1 MNELFSQGGKGSTG
15 ILTNKQAVARHF
27 GVKQSEVVYFSVGAP
42 LTGYKVIYDKE
53 SQRAYSLPA
62 DIGSGVT
69 AVSLSP
75 AGVLVHSAG
84 SVDLGALAVTREEYV
99 TLPGSFDTGVTVNTK
114 NELVVFTDGKYR
126 WEGTLPKEVPAGST
140 PSTTGGEGLGAWV
153 SVGDAAFRSE
163 LAAPTGSELIGHR
176 SAKVSTILD
185 SIVVRSDQFSS
196 LQDWASYPAK
206 NKILAEGTYTL
217 DSTLSIECESLIA
230 EGLVTINASGSF
242 IAMYFGTNQRYL
254 LTTINS
260 VTQKGITSLS
270 VDGVQEGDT
279 LCFYNPSDFSWSG
292 YRNYYRSGEFVK
304 VVRYSDGV
312 AYFNGGT
319 KAAYPSGTQVY
330 KLKTKK
336 VSVSGTFVFNF
347 PSYDKT
353 AMAMQFEQVAD
364 GNFDNLV
371 VTSHTAPYAV
381 QFKRCFNLTGKG
393 MRLTQESPSVS
404 FGLEYACYICNSQNI
419 DFEGIFCAERHS
431 VTVTG
436 NDEICGIVNRSISV
450 NASGGGAIMTTGQ
463 GGVAAAD
470 WHGNTEKCRYGG
482 YIQGLACGGSK
493 NSASG
498 AHIDHIPNTPAWPNI
513 LATELKSIEFDLSNI
528 HVTGVGDPSSVNRGC
543 IDFGGNSTAFGTNAI
558 DPGTLNLSGA
568 VIDSPAS
575 VLIEIRNR
583 GSVAAHTV
591 NLNGVTANAESG
603 KHTVRIAPVGEVG
616 ISPSDVYMAGFKMPA
631 GSISQINN
639 LASVNV
645 HGVSK
650 KGRSSI
656 TIPSG
661 SSSAELTIP
670 FDSTVLGAP
679 KSVQFNQS
687 GLVPASQAR
696 VVFSE
701 RTSSSTVLRVIVAT
715 ANGNTLSAE
724 LTIPFSWR
732 ADW

>member
-1 MNELFSQGGKGSTG
+1 MSTT
-15 ILTNKQAVARHF
+15 ITNLPETSKVNDSDYLVLDQPDKTVKSTVSNFLT
-27 GVKQSEVVYFSVGAP
+27 
-42 LTGYKVIYDKE
+42 
-53 SQRAYSLPA
+53 
-62 DIGSGVT
+62 
-69 AVSLSP
+69 
-75 AGVLVHSAG
+75 
-84 SVDLGALAVTREEYV
+84 
-99 TLPGSFDTGVTVNTK
+99 DTGVVLATQLK
-114 NELVVFTDGKYR
+114 DTDG
-126 WEGTLPKEVPAGST
+126 A
-140 PSTTGGEGLGAWV
+140 
-153 SVGDAAFRSE
+153 D
-163 LAAPTGSELIGHR
+163 LIGHR
-176 SAKVSTILD
+176 NATVGTTLD
-185 SIVVRSDQFSS
+185 SIAVRSDQFSTI
-196 LQDWASYPAK
+196 QEWASYPAK
-206 NKILAEGTYTL
+206 HKTLAGGTYTL
-217 DSTLSIECESLIA
+217 DSTLSVECESLTT
-230 EGLVTINASGSF
+230 EGVVTINASGSF
-242 IAMYFGTNQRYL
+242 ITMHFGTNQRDL
-254 LTTINS
+254 LTTLSSDIS
-260 VTQKGITSLS
+260 KGLTSLT
-270 VDGVQEGDT
+270 VDNVQEGDT

-304 VVRYSDGV
+304 VVRYSDGI

-353 AMAMQFEQVAD
+353 AMAMQFEQIAD

-404 FGLEYACYICNSQNI
+404 FGLEYGCYICNSQNI

-436 NDEICGIVNRSISV
+436 NDEICGIVNRFVSV

-463 GGVAAAD
+463 GKVAAAD
-470 WHGNTEKCRYGG
+470 WHGTTEKCRYGG

-493 NSASG
+493 NSAHG
-498 AHIDHIPNTPAWPNI
+498 AHIDHVPNTPAWPNI

-528 HVTGVGDPSSVNRGC
+528 YVTGIGDPSSVNRGC
-543 IDFGGNSTAFGTNAI
+543 IEFGCNSTAFGAI
-558 DPGTLNLSGA
+558 TVEPGTLNLSGA

-583 GSVAAHTV
+583 GSLAAHTI
-591 NLNGVTANAESG
+591 NLNGVTANAGSG
-603 KHTVRIAPVGEVG
+603 KHTVRIAPLSGG
-616 ISPSDVYMAGFKMPA
+616 ISPSDVYMAGFKMPV

-661 SSSAELTIP
+661 ASSAELTIS

-679 KSVQFNQS
+679 KSVQINQS
-687 GLVPASQAR
+687 GTVPASQAR

-701 RTSSSTVLRVIVAT
+701 RTSSSTELRVIAAT
-715 ANGNTLSAE
+715 ADGNTLSAD

>member
-1 MNELFSQGGKGSTG
+1 M
-15 ILTNKQAVARHF
+15 A
-27 GVKQSEVVYFSVGAP
+27 
-42 LTGYKVIYDKE
+42 LTGLIYNTSKGNDRE
-53 SQRAYSLPA
+53 QWRRSLA
-62 DIGSGVT
+62 EAGLTLVDGSFEEGVT
-69 AVSLSP
+69 AN
-75 AGVLVHSAG
+75 SAT
-84 SVDLGALAVTREEYV
+84 DAVWHISGGQCYTWGGEF
-99 TLPGSFDTGVTVNTK
+99 PKTV
-114 NELVVFTDGKYR
+114 
-126 WEGTLPKEVPAGST
+126 ASGST
-140 PSTTGGEGLGAWV
+140 PETAGGIGLGEWV
-153 SVGDAAFRSE
+153 SVGDAALRTE

-176 SAKVSTILD
+176 NATVGSTLD
-185 SIVVRSDQFSS
+185 SIAVRSDQFSTI
-196 LQDWASYPAK
+196 QEWASHPAK
-206 NKILAEGTYTL
+206 NKILAGGTYTL
-217 DSTLSIECESLIA
+217 DSTLSVDCESLIA
-230 EGLVTINASGSF
+230 EGVVTINASGSF
-242 IAMYFGTNQRYL
+242 VAMYFGTNQRDL

-260 VTQKGITSLS
+260 GISKGITSLS

-304 VVRYSDGV
+304 VVRYSNGT

-347 PSYDKT
+347 PSYGKN

-381 QFKRCFNLTGKG
+381 QFKRCFNLAGKG
-393 MRLTQESPSVS
+393 MRITQRSPSVS

-419 DFEGIFCAERHS
+419 DFEGIFCAERHA

-436 NDEICGIVNRSISV
+436 NDEICGIVNRFISV

-498 AHIDHIPNTPAWPNI
+498 AHIDHIPNNPAWPNI

-543 IDFGGNSTAFGTNAI
+543 IDFGGNSTAFGTNTV

-603 KHTVRIAPVGEVG
+603 KYTVRIAPVGEVG

-639 LASVNV
+639 LSSVNV

-650 KGRSSI
+650 KGRTSI

-701 RTSSSTVLRVIVAT
+701 RTSSPTELRVIAAT
-715 ANGNTLSAE
+715 ANGNTLSAD
-724 LTIPFSWR
+724 LTIQFSWR
-732 ADW
+732 VDW

>member
-1 MNELFSQGGKGSTG
+1 MNKMFTQPTG
-15 ILTNKQAVARHF
+15 PIAKQNNKQAIARHF
-27 GVKQSEVVYFSVGAP
+27 GVKQSEVVYFSVGVV
-42 LTGYKVIYDKE
+42 LSGYKVIYDKE
-53 SQRAYSLPA
+53 TQRAYSLPA
-62 DIGSGVT
+62 DLGLRVT
-69 AVSLSP
+69 AVSLSS
-75 AGVLVHSAG
+75 AGVLTHSAG
-84 SVDLGALAVTREEYV
+84 SVDLGALAVARGEYV
-99 TLPGSFDTGVTVNTK
+99 TLPGSFATGVTVNAK

-126 WEGTLPKEVPAGST
+126 WDGTLPKKVPANST
-140 PSTTGGEGLGAWV
+140 PETSGGVGVGAWI
-153 SVGDAAFRSE
+153 SVGDATLRAE
-163 LAAPTGSELIGHR
+163 LAAPTGAELIGHNNTT
-176 SAKVSTILD
+176 VGDTLD
-185 SIVVRSDQFSS
+185 SIIVRSDQFSS
-196 LQDWASYPAK
+196 LQEWASYPAK
-206 NKILAEGTYTL
+206 HKTLAGGTYTL
-217 DSTLSIECESLIA
+217 DSTLSVECESLTA
-230 EGLVTINASGSF
+230 EGVVTINASGSF
-242 IAMYFGTNQRYL
+242 VTMHFGTNQRDL
-254 LTTINS
+254 LTTLSSDIS
-260 VTQKGITSLS
+260 KGLTSLT
-270 VDGVQEGDT
+270 VDNVQEGDT

-304 VVRYSDGV
+304 VVRYSDGI

-353 AMAMQFEQVAD
+353 AMAMQFEQIAD

-404 FGLEYACYICNSQNI
+404 FGLEYGCYICNSQNI

-436 NDEICGIVNRSISV
+436 NDEICGIVNRFISI

-463 GGVAAAD
+463 GKVAAAD

-493 NSASG
+493 NSAHG
-498 AHIDHIPNTPAWPNI
+498 AHIDHVPNTPAWPNI

-528 HVTGVGDPSSVNRGC
+528 HVTGIGDPSSVNRGC
-543 IDFGGNSTAFGTNAI
+543 IDFGGNSAAFGANTVE
-558 DPGTLNLSGA
+558 PGTLNLSGA

-583 GSVAAHTV
+583 GSLAAHTI

-603 KHTVRIAPVGEVG
+603 KYTVRIAPLSGG
-616 ISPSDVYMAGFKMPA
+616 ISPSDVYMAGFKMPV

-656 TIPSG
+656 TIPNG
-661 SSSAELTIP
+661 ASSAELTIS

-679 KSVQFNQS
+679 KSVQINQS
-687 GLVPASQAR
+687 GTVPASQAR

-701 RTSSSTVLRVIVAT
+701 RTSSSTELRVIA
-715 ANGNTLSAE
+715 AIADGNTLSAD
-724 LTIPFSWR
+724 LTISFSWR
-732 ADW
+732 VDW